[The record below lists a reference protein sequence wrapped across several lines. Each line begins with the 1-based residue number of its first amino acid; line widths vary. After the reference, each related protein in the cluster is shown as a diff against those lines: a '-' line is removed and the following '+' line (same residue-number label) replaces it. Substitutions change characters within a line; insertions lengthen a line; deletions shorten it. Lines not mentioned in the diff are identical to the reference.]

1 MTLKED
7 LKKIHDDWE
16 ILKTHEIEPH
26 AEKFAKDIVQLDQD
40 AKATDTE
47 DAELIHHLLS
57 TPWGA
62 PFIGE
67 MTLLDAAKSYDGNSD
82 SPLHHLLSDFKK
94 YSPRIKTHIFDL
106 FDEIADDMD

>member
-1 MTLKED
+1 MTLKDD
-7 LKKIHDDWE
+7 LKRIHDDWE
-16 ILKTHEIEPH
+16 MVKASDIAPH
-26 AEKFAKDIVQLDQD
+26 AEKFASDIVQLDQD
-40 AKATDTE
+40 AKAMGSE

-67 MTLLDAAKSYDGNSD
+67 MTLLEAAKNYDGTVD

-94 YSPRIKTHIFDL
+94 YSPKIKTHIFDL
-106 FDEIADDMD
+106 FDEIADEMD